1 MIVRNDLITGLTAEL
16 KQGLGAAGH
25 DRSKQVDE
33 ALAGIERILGQRL
46 LEFTEPVEPDTDHEW
61 ALLPSPGIERRARG
75 LRQDLADI
83 VRKVRA
89 LRAEVASGTESP
101 AGSLSSR
108 LRELVLILERHEH
121 SEIDLV
127 QEGMTPD
134 IGAGD

>member
-1 MIVRNDLITGLTAEL
+1 MIVRNDLIMGLTAEL
-16 KQGLGAAGH
+16 KQGLEAAGH

-33 ALAGIERILGQRL
+33 ALAGVERILGQRL

-83 VRKVRA
+83 VCKVRA

-101 AGSLSSR
+101 SLSSR